1 MMKSRFDANQQY
13 QRDAIDAVV
22 GLFESQTLSAGD
34 YEVSLNPLLESR
46 GQALIQNEL
55 GYGNRLVID
64 DVTINKNLK
73 TIQKKND
80 IYSNDDIA
88 TREKNFTIEMETG
101 TGKTYVYLRT
111 IFELNE
117 KYGFRKFIIV
127 VPSIAI
133 REGVLKSI
141 EITLE
146 HFRDLYNN
154 VPFTYFVY
162 DSKRVSQLRSYAA
175 GNDLQIMIINID
187 AFNKKE
193 NNIIHDTRDQMGGR
207 KPIEFIQTTNPVVIL
222 DEPQNME
229 SDKAKEAIASLNPL
243 CTLRY
248 SATHRDLYNPVY
260 HLGPVQAFQMNLVK
274 KISVASVLAENDPTQ
289 S

>member
-1 MMKSRFDANQQY
+1 MMKFRFDANQQY

-22 GLFESQTLSAGD
+22 GLFESQTLRAGD

-64 DVTINKNLK
+64 NATLNKNLK

-80 IYSNDDIA
+80 IYSTDNI
-88 TREKNFTIEMETG
+88 TTKEKNFTVEMETG

-111 IFELNE
+111 VFELNK
-117 KYGFRKFIIV
+117 KYGFKKFIVV

-146 HFRDLYNN
+146 HFRDLFNN

-162 DSKRVSQLRSYAA
+162 DSKRVSQ
-175 GNDLQIMIINID
+175 
-187 AFNKKE
+187 
-193 NNIIHDTRDQMGGR
+193 T
-207 KPIEFIQTTNPVVIL
+207 
-222 DEPQNME
+222 
-229 SDKAKEAIASLNPL
+229 
-243 CTLRY
+243 
-248 SATHRDLYNPVY
+248 
-260 HLGPVQAFQMNLVK
+260 
-274 KISVASVLAENDPTQ
+274 
-289 S
+289 

>member
-1 MMKSRFDANQQY
+1 
-13 QRDAIDAVV
+13 
-22 GLFESQTLSAGD
+22 
-34 YEVSLNPLLESR
+34 
-46 GQALIQNEL
+46 
-55 GYGNRLVID
+55 
-64 DVTINKNLK
+64 
-73 TIQKKND
+73 
-80 IYSNDDIA
+80 
-88 TREKNFTIEMETG
+88 METG
-101 TGKTYVYLRT
+101 TGKTYVYIRT

-193 NNIIHDTRDQMGGR
+193 NNIIHDTRDQMAATR
-207 KPIEFIQTTNPVVIL
+207 RLNR
-222 DEPQNME
+222 
-229 SDKAKEAIASLNPL
+229 IASRLSPRRL
-243 CTLRY
+243 
-248 SATHRDLYNPVY
+248 
-260 HLGPVQAFQMNLVK
+260 
-274 KISVASVLAENDPTQ
+274 
-289 S
+289 